1 MPEARTTFWE
11 QVYGLREKGMIPRDW
26 GRGHLSEFL
35 QKPIGRFAYRTISTL
50 PSNYHISREGEGMGN
65 AVQNGSDPKVWRVG
79 RGQFRLIED
88 PDDDAATQEAEMR
101 MAKNRAEE
109 RRSKK
114 VRGEGYRAEAPYSD
128 GGPSN
133 RLGLQTEPETGH
145 PDLYPSIP
153 VTLTPSEHRSLTGR
167 VAEQKAM
174 YIVNKHLKDKYGNQV
189 EIDEDQDG
197 ADLRVSV
204 EGKTERIEVKGTESP
219 TLAWP
224 ELEVSSRES
233 HDALKKG
240 DTSMYRVVDVSG
252 TNPRIYILEHGQ
264 HFTLEPE
271 SRWAVR
277 RVPLADDRY
286 PLRGQPYRY
295 DLPHDPVAVD
305 DWEALE

>member
-26 GRGHLSEFL
+26 GRGHLREFL

-50 PSNYHISREGEGMGN
+50 PSNYHISRDGDGMGT
-65 AVQNGSDPKVWRVG
+65 AVGNGSAPKVWRVG
-79 RGQFRLIED
+79 RGRFRLIGD
-88 PDDDAATQEAEMR
+88 TDDDAATQQAEMR
-101 MAKNRAEE
+101 LAKNRAEE
-109 RRSKK
+109 LRSKK
-114 VRGEGYRAEAPYSD
+114 VLGEGYSTEAPMSVGDRPDRYGPQSESEPGYS
-128 GGPSN
+128 
-133 RLGLQTEPETGH
+133 
-145 PDLYPSIP
+145 DLYPSVPIS
-153 VTLTPSEHRSLTGR
+153 LTSSEHRALTGR

-174 YIVNKHLKDKYGNQV
+174 YIVNKHLKDKYGIQV
-189 EIDEDQDG
+189 EIEEDQDG
-197 ADLRVSV
+197 ADLKVSID
-204 EGKTERIEVKGTESP
+204 GKTERIEVKGTESP

-233 HDALKKG
+233 HDALEKG

-252 TNPRIYILEHGQ
+252 TNPRIYVLTHGQ

-271 SRWAVR
+271 PRWAVR
-277 RVPLADDRY
+277 RVPLGDDRY

-295 DLPHDPVAVD
+295 DLPHDPLAVD